1 MKYDVYWTST
11 AESTLD
17 SILDMIQSKWG
28 EASAKKFIKAVKKNI
43 DLISENP
50 HLFKASFPKNVGK
63 CVISKQTSVFY
74 EVSLNNN
81 VYLLYFWDNR
91 QDPIINVG

>member
-1 MKYDVYWTST
+1 MKYDVYLTST

-28 EASAKKFIKAVKKNI
+28 EASAKKFIKTVKKNI

-50 HLFKASFPKNVGK
+50 YLF
-63 CVISKQTSVFY
+63 
-74 EVSLNNN
+74 
-81 VYLLYFWDNR
+81 
-91 QDPIINVG
+91 